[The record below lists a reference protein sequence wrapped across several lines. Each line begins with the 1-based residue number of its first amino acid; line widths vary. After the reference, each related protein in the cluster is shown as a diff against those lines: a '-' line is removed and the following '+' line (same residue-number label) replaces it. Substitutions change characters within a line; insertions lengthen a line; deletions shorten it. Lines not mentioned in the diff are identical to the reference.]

1 MFNSVEIDTGRIS
14 MLRSSVLVAATAAVL
29 AGCLDPDPA
38 PDPTTG
44 QVDLALVG
52 QAPDGTA
59 YRLRNASITVTGP
72 GNVVTFDTEDD
83 PDRTA
88 ITQRLA
94 TGTYSLAL
102 GGSWRLERLDPG
114 GPTPITASLLST
126 NPQGFFVLRDEVT
139 RLALRFRVAG
149 GEVELGEGDI
159 RIGVEVVVGDDPHV
173 QAVVAAPATLGILE
187 GGVGV
192 VEVRLAAAPA
202 TDVVVTATPDDPAA
216 LAVAPASVT
225 FTTATWN
232 EPRYLQVAARPDDD
246 VGDGSTALRLTAADA
261 APATVGITSLDD
273 DVLAP
278 VVPSLPIAVDEG
290 TSASVGVHLD
300 HRPVAATTVA
310 ITSSH
315 PSVLAVSPATL
326 TFTPDDWQIAQPV
339 TLTAVEDLDYD
350 DTPVTITVTAAGGS
364 QSFDV
369 LASDTSEVV
378 LGWPDVPP
386 EVTEMP
392 TGQLT
397 FHRVTLAE
405 PVNLVRFAVA
415 ARGSGEVRI
424 GLYTHSSLA
433 DRPNTLLY
441 ASDPVALPPL
451 LAVVEV
457 PAIAQAATTLV
468 GPGTY
473 WLAITGTAAFDV
485 ATAASGAPPVQ
496 RCRQSTSASTLP
508 AFVSPFP
515 VPTCSQERAIGIAA
529 FGRP

>member
-1 MFNSVEIDTGRIS
+1 VEIDTGRIS
-14 MLRSSVLVAATAAVL
+14 MLRSSALIVASTAALL

-38 PDPTTG
+38 PDATTG

-52 QAPDGTA
+52 RSLDGTA
-59 YRLRNASITVTGP
+59 YRLRNAAITVTGA
-72 GNVVTFDTEDD
+72 GDVLTFDTEDD

-94 TGTYSLAL
+94 AGTYSLAL
-102 GGSWRLERLDPG
+102 GGSWRLERLDAG
-114 GPTPITASLLST
+114 GPTPVTAALVST
-126 NPQGFFVLRDEVT
+126 NPQRFFVSRDEVT
-139 RLALRFRVAG
+139 PLALRFRVAG
-149 GEVELGEGDI
+149 GEVELGQGDI
-159 RIGVEVVVGDDPHV
+159 RVGVEVIVGSDPQV
-173 QAVVAAPATLGILE
+173 QAVVAAPSSLGILE
-187 GGVGV
+187 GGVGI

-202 TDVVVTATPDDPAA
+202 SDVVVTATPDDPAA
-216 LAVAPASVT
+216 LSVAPASVT

-232 EPRYLQVAARPDDD
+232 EPRYLQVAARHDDD
-246 VGDGSTALRLTAADA
+246 VGDRSTALRLTAADA
-261 APATVGITSLDD
+261 APATVGVTSLDD

-290 TSASVGVHLD
+290 TTDSFGVHLD
-300 HRPVAATTVA
+300 HRPVTATTVT

-315 PSVLAVSPATL
+315 PSTLVVSPATL

-339 TLTAVEDLDYD
+339 TLTALEDLDYD
-350 DTPVTITVTAAGGS
+350 DTPVTITVAAAGGS
-364 QSFDV
+364 QSFEV

-378 LGWPDVPP
+378 IGWNELPP
-386 EVTEMP
+386 ELTEMP

-397 FHRVTLAE
+397 FHRVTLSEA
-405 PVNLVRFAVA
+405 VNIVRFAVA

-424 GLYTHSSLA
+424 GLYAHSSLA

-441 ASDPVALPPL
+441 ASAPVALPPSL
-451 LAVVEV
+451 GVVEV
-457 PAIAQAATTLV
+457 PAIAQTSTSLV
-468 GPGTY
+468 EPGTY

-485 ATAASGAPPVQ
+485 ATAASGAPLAQ
-496 RCRQSTSASTLP
+496 RCRQSTSTSTLP